1 MNRRS
6 FRSIIAPCLVLI
18 CLLAMMAHSPAH
30 ARKGTVKT
38 LIGWD
43 GFVHLNTD
51 DQGEISVLIRI
62 KKGEPNRTF
71 EVGIQFESGEVI
83 SVGSLETNRKG
94 NAAKEFRE
102 DLPSD
107 PDPDGD
113 GSINVTVHLDSMSSD
128 PVRVP
133 LKG

>member
-1 MNRRS
+1 MNRRHV
-6 FRSIIAPCLVLI
+6 RSAIAPCLVLI
-18 CLLAMMAHSPAH
+18 GLLALTVYSPVH

-43 GFVHLNTD
+43 GFVHLNAD
-51 DQGEISVLIRI
+51 DEGELSTLIRI
-62 KKGEPNRTF
+62 KKGEADQTF

-83 SVGSLETNRKG
+83 PVGTLETNRKG
-94 NAAKEFRE
+94 NAAEEFRE

-107 PDPDGD
+107 PDPDD
-113 GSINVTVHLDSMSSD
+113 NGSITVTVHLGSTSSD
-128 PVRVP
+128 PVQVP